1 MQESRRRRRLELCV
15 LSLTGLLAACI
26 HLPSSNTPPA
36 VAAEPPHAADAEP
49 PHAAEANVAPVDVS
63 SSSSDRGLSA
73 CSIGLGNA
81 FAVRAQSVRALP
93 ELKPPRLEPWATLL
107 PPVEDSDTEI
117 AVDEP
122 SST

>member
-36 VAAEPPHAADAEP
+36 VDAEP
-49 PHAAEANVAPVDVS
+49 PHAAEANGAPVYVS

-73 CSIGLGNA
+73 FSIGLGNA